1 MGTAVFLVAG
11 VMAFGAGCLARSQYE
26 RDCLVTEEYRIASEK
41 IHGQGKTIVFLTD
54 LHNKEFGEENSRLL
68 EAVRKVKPDAV
79 LFGGDGMVAKR
90 GNSDVRIP
98 LELLTELAK
107 EFPVYCGNGNHESR
121 MVWKSEVYGETYEN
135 YRMALEH
142 AGIRYLSNEAANLDN
157 DIRIY
162 GLDLPKSAYLP
173 RSGEIPAGLL
183 KDALGE
189 PDPEKFHLLL
199 AHSPLF
205 FEEYAAWGAD
215 LTLSGH
221 FHGGTIRLP
230 LVGGVMTPQYQ
241 FFYPRCAGYFEL
253 PGKGREKSRMIVG
266 RGLGTHSIN
275 IRLNDKPQVVVVRL
289 CGADAQQQGQKYE
302 RHDKSRA

>member
-1 MGTAVFLVAG
+1 
-11 VMAFGAGCLARSQYE
+11 MAFGAGCLARSRYE
-26 RDCLVTEEYRIASEK
+26 RDCLVTEKYRIASEK

-68 EAVRKVKPDAV
+68 ETVRKVKPDAV

-98 LELLTELAK
+98 LALLTELAK

-121 MVWKSEVYGETYEN
+121 MLWKSEIYGETYEN
-135 YRMALEH
+135 YRTALEN
-142 AGIRYLSNEAANLDN
+142 AGIRYLSNEAADLDS
-157 DIRIY
+157 DIRVY
-162 GLDLPKSAYLP
+162 GLDLPKIAYLP
-173 RSGEIPAGLL
+173 RSGEIPEGLL
-183 KDALGE
+183 KETMGE
-189 PDPEKFHLLL
+189 PDPEKFCLLL

-253 PGKGREKSRMIVG
+253 LGKGREKSRMIVG

-289 CGADAQQQGQKYE
+289 CGADTQQ
-302 RHDKSRA
+302 

>member
-1 MGTAVFLVAG
+1 MGTAVFLAAG
-11 VMAFGAGCLARSQYE
+11 VIVFGAGCLARSRYE
-26 RDCLVTEEYRIASEK
+26 RDCLVTEEYRIVSEK
-41 IHGQGKTIVFLTD
+41 IHGPGKTIVFLTD

-90 GNSDVRIP
+90 GNYDVRIP
-98 LELLTELAK
+98 LALLTELAK
-107 EFPVYCGNGNHESR
+107 EFPVYCGNGNHECR
-121 MVWKSEVYGETYEN
+121 MLWKADVYGSTYKN
-135 YRMALEH
+135 YRAALEN
-142 AGIRYLSNEAANLDN
+142 AGIRYLSNGAADLDS

-215 LTLSGH
+215 LALSGH

-253 PGKGREKSRMIVG
+253 PGKEKEKSRMIVG

-289 CGADAQQQGQKYE
+289 CGADAQQ
-302 RHDKSRA
+302 

>member
-1 MGTAVFLVAG
+1 MGTAVFLAAS
-11 VMAFGAGCLARSQYE
+11 VMAFGAGCLARSRYE
-26 RDCLVTEEYRIASEK
+26 RDCLVTEKYRIASEK

-68 EAVRKVKPDAV
+68 ETVRKVKPDAV

-98 LELLTELAK
+98 LALLTELAK

-121 MVWKSEVYGETYEN
+121 MLWKSEIYGEAYEN
-135 YRMALEH
+135 YRTALEN
-142 AGIRYLSNEAANLDN
+142 AGIRYLSNEAADLDS

-173 RSGEIPAGLL
+173 RSGEIPEGLL
-183 KDALGE
+183 KETLGE
-189 PDPEKFHLLL
+189 PDPEKFCLLL

-230 LVGGVMTPQYQ
+230 IVGGVMTPQYQ

-289 CGADAQQQGQKYE
+289 CGADTQQ
-302 RHDKSRA
+302 

>member
-1 MGTAVFLVAG
+1 MGTAVFLAAS
-11 VMAFGAGCLARSQYE
+11 VMAFGAGCLARSRYE
-26 RDCLVTEEYRIASEK
+26 RDCLVTEKYRIASEK

-68 EAVRKVKPDAV
+68 ETVRKVKPDAV

-98 LELLTELAK
+98 LALLTELAK

-121 MVWKSEVYGETYEN
+121 MVWKTDVYGETYEH
-135 YRMALEH
+135 YRMALED
-142 AGIRYLSNEAANLDN
+142 AGIRYLSNEAADLDS
-157 DIRIY
+157 DIRVY
-162 GLDLPKSAYLP
+162 GLDLPKIAYLP
-173 RSGEIPAGLL
+173 RSGEIPEGLL
-183 KDALGE
+183 KETLGE
-189 PDPEKFHLLL
+189 PDPEKFCLLL

-289 CGADAQQQGQKYE
+289 CGADTQQ
-302 RHDKSRA
+302 

>member
-1 MGTAVFLVAG
+1 MGTAVFLAAS
-11 VMAFGAGCLARSQYE
+11 VMAFGAGCLARSRYE
-26 RDCLVTEEYRIASEK
+26 RDCLVTEEYWIASEK

-54 LHNKEFGEENSRLL
+54 LHNKEFGEENSRML
-68 EAVRKVKPDAV
+68 ETVRKVKPDAV

-98 LELLTELAK
+98 LALLTELAK

-121 MVWKSEVYGETYEN
+121 MLWKSEIYGETYEN
-135 YRMALEH
+135 YRTALEN
-142 AGIRYLSNEAANLDN
+142 AGIRYLSNEAADLDS

-173 RSGEIPAGLL
+173 RSGEIPEGLL
-183 KDALGE
+183 KETMGE
-189 PDPEKFHLLL
+189 PDPEKFCLLL

-241 FFYPRCAGYFEL
+241 FFYSRCAGYFEL

-289 CGADAQQQGQKYE
+289 CGADTRQ
-302 RHDKSRA
+302 

>member
-1 MGTAVFLVAG
+1 MGTAVFLAAG
-11 VMAFGAGCLARSQYE
+11 VMAFGAGCLARSRYE
-26 RDCLVTEEYRIASEK
+26 RDCLVTEEYWIASEK

-54 LHNKEFGEENSRLL
+54 LHNKEFGEENSRML
-68 EAVRKVKPDAV
+68 ETVRKVKPDAV

-98 LELLTELAK
+98 LALLTELAK

-121 MVWKSEVYGETYEN
+121 MLWKSEIYGEAYEN
-135 YRMALEH
+135 YRTALEN
-142 AGIRYLSNEAANLDN
+142 AGIRYLSNEAADLDS

-173 RSGEIPAGLL
+173 RSGEIPEGLL
-183 KDALGE
+183 KETMGE
-189 PDPEKFHLLL
+189 PDPEKFCLLL

-289 CGADAQQQGQKYE
+289 CGADTQQ
-302 RHDKSRA
+302 

>member
-1 MGTAVFLVAG
+1 MGTAVFLAAS
-11 VMAFGAGCLARSQYE
+11 VMAFGAGCLARSRYE
-26 RDCLVTEEYRIASEK
+26 RDCLVTEEYRIVSEK
-41 IHGQGKTIVFLTD
+41 IHGPGKTIVFLTD

-90 GNSDVRIP
+90 GNSDVGIP
-98 LELLTELAK
+98 LALLTELAK

-121 MVWKSEVYGETYEN
+121 MLWKSEIYGETYEN
-135 YRMALEH
+135 YRTALEN
-142 AGIRYLSNEAANLDN
+142 AGIRYLSNGAADLDS

-183 KDALGE
+183 RETLGE

-289 CGADAQQQGQKYE
+289 CGADTQQ
-302 RHDKSRA
+302 

>member
-1 MGTAVFLVAG
+1 MGTAVFLAAS
-11 VMAFGAGCLARSQYE
+11 VMAFGAGCLARSRYE
-26 RDCLVTEEYRIASEK
+26 RDCLVTEKYRIASEK

-68 EAVRKVKPDAV
+68 ETVRKVKPDAV

-98 LELLTELAK
+98 LTLLTELAK

-121 MVWKSEVYGETYEN
+121 MLWKSEIYGETYEN
-135 YRMALEH
+135 YRTALEN
-142 AGIRYLSNEAANLDN
+142 AGIRYLSNEAADLDS
-157 DIRIY
+157 DIRVY

-173 RSGEIPAGLL
+173 RSGEIPECLL
-183 KDALGE
+183 KETLGE
-189 PDPEKFHLLL
+189 PDPEKFCLLL

-289 CGADAQQQGQKYE
+289 CGADTQQ
-302 RHDKSRA
+302 

>member
-1 MGTAVFLVAG
+1 MFLAAG
-11 VMAFGAGCLARSQYE
+11 AAAFGAGCLARSRYE
-26 RDCLVTEEYRIASEK
+26 RDCLVTEEYRIVSEK
-41 IHGQGKTIVFLTD
+41 IHGDGKTIVFLTD
-54 LHNKEFGEENSRLL
+54 LHNKEFGEENSRLVQ
-68 EAVRKVKPDAV
+68 AVREAAPDAI

-98 LELLTELAK
+98 LALLTELVK
-107 EFPVYCGNGNHESR
+107 EFPVYCGNGNHECR
-121 MVWKSEVYGETYEN
+121 MLWKSDVYGETYES
-135 YRMALEH
+135 YRTALED
-142 AGIRYLSNEAANLDN
+142 AGVRYLSNDAADLDN

-162 GLDLPKSAYLP
+162 GLDLPESAYLP
-173 RSGEIPAGLL
+173 RSGKISGGLL
-183 KDALGE
+183 VETLGE

-253 PGKGREKSRMIVG
+253 PGKGKEKSRMIVG

-289 CGADAQQQGQKYE
+289 SGTEAQ
-302 RHDKSRA
+302 R

>member
-1 MGTAVFLVAG
+1 
-11 VMAFGAGCLARSQYE
+11 MAFGAGCLARSRYE
-26 RDCLVTEEYRIASEK
+26 RDCLVTEKYRIASEK

-68 EAVRKVKPDAV
+68 ETVRKVKPDAV

-98 LELLTELAK
+98 LALLTELAK

-121 MVWKSEVYGETYEN
+121 MLWKSEN
-135 YRMALEH
+135 YQAALEN
-142 AGIRYLSNEAANLDN
+142 AGIRYLSNEAADLDS

-173 RSGEIPAGLL
+173 RSGEIPEGLL
-183 KDALGE
+183 KETLGE
-189 PDPEKFHLLL
+189 PDPEKFCLLL

-289 CGADAQQQGQKYE
+289 CGADTQQ
-302 RHDKSRA
+302 

>member
-1 MGTAVFLVAG
+1 
-11 VMAFGAGCLARSQYE
+11 MAFGAGCLARSRYE
-26 RDCLVTEEYRIASEK
+26 RDCLVTEKYRIASEK

-68 EAVRKVKPDAV
+68 ETVRKVKPDAV

-98 LELLTELAK
+98 QALLTELAK

-121 MVWKSEVYGETYEN
+121 MLWKSEIYGETYEN
-135 YRMALEH
+135 YRTALEN
-142 AGIRYLSNEAANLDN
+142 AGIRYLSNEAADLDS
-157 DIRIY
+157 DIRVY
-162 GLDLPKSAYLP
+162 GLDLPKIAYLP
-173 RSGEIPAGLL
+173 RSGEIPEGLL
-183 KDALGE
+183 KETMGE
-189 PDPEKFHLLL
+189 PDPEKFCLLL

-289 CGADAQQQGQKYE
+289 CGADTQQ
-302 RHDKSRA
+302 

>member
-1 MGTAVFLVAG
+1 
-11 VMAFGAGCLARSQYE
+11 MAFVAGCLARSRYE
-26 RDCLVTEEYRIASEK
+26 RDCLVTEKYRIASEK

-68 EAVRKVKPDAV
+68 ETVRKVKPDAV

-98 LELLTELAK
+98 LALLTELAK

-121 MVWKSEVYGETYEN
+121 MLWKSEIYGETYEN
-135 YRMALEH
+135 YRTALEN
-142 AGIRYLSNEAANLDN
+142 AGIRYLSNEAADLDS
-157 DIRIY
+157 DIRVY
-162 GLDLPKSAYLP
+162 GLDLPKIAYLP
-173 RSGEIPAGLL
+173 RSGEIPEGLL
-183 KDALGE
+183 KETMGE
-189 PDPEKFHLLL
+189 PDPEKFCLLL

-289 CGADAQQQGQKYE
+289 CGADTQQ
-302 RHDKSRA
+302 

>member
-1 MGTAVFLVAG
+1 MGTAVFLAAG
-11 VMAFGAGCLARSQYE
+11 VIVFGAGCLARSRYE
-26 RDCLVTEEYRIASEK
+26 RDCLVTEEYRIVSEK
-41 IHGQGKTIVFLTD
+41 IHGPGKTIVFLTD

-90 GNSDVRIP
+90 GNYDVRIP
-98 LELLTELAK
+98 LALLTELAK
-107 EFPVYCGNGNHESR
+107 EFPVYCGNGNHECR
-121 MVWKSEVYGETYEN
+121 MLWKADVYGSTYKN
-135 YRMALEH
+135 YRAALEN
-142 AGIRYLSNEAANLDN
+142 AGIRYLSNGAADLDS

-183 KDALGE
+183 KEALGE

-205 FEEYAAWGAD
+205 FEEYAVWGAD

-289 CGADAQQQGQKYE
+289 CGADTQQ
-302 RHDKSRA
+302 

>member
-1 MGTAVFLVAG
+1 
-11 VMAFGAGCLARSQYE
+11 MAFGAGCLARSRYE
-26 RDCLVTEEYRIASEK
+26 RDCLVTEKYRIASEK

-68 EAVRKVKPDAV
+68 ETVRKVKPDAV

-98 LELLTELAK
+98 LALLTELAK
-107 EFPVYCGNGNHESR
+107 EFPLYCGNGNHESR
-121 MVWKSEVYGETYEN
+121 MLWKSEFYGEAYEY
-135 YRMALEH
+135 YRTALEN
-142 AGIRYLSNEAANLDN
+142 AGIRYLSNEAADLDS

-173 RSGEIPAGLL
+173 RSGEIPEGLL
-183 KDALGE
+183 KETLGE
-189 PDPEKFHLLL
+189 PDPEKFCLLL

-289 CGADAQQQGQKYE
+289 CGADTQQ
-302 RHDKSRA
+302 

>member
-1 MGTAVFLVAG
+1 M
-11 VMAFGAGCLARSQYE
+11 
-26 RDCLVTEEYRIASEK
+26 
-41 IHGQGKTIVFLTD
+41 
-54 LHNKEFGEENSRLL
+54 
-68 EAVRKVKPDAV
+68 RKVKPDAV

-98 LELLTELAK
+98 LALLTELAK

-121 MVWKSEVYGETYEN
+121 MLWKSEIYGETYEN
-135 YRMALEH
+135 YRTALEN
-142 AGIRYLSNEAANLDN
+142 AGIRYLSNEAADLDS
-157 DIRIY
+157 DIRVY
-162 GLDLPKSAYLP
+162 GLDLPKIAYLP
-173 RSGEIPAGLL
+173 RSGEIPEGLL
-183 KDALGE
+183 KETMGE
-189 PDPEKFHLLL
+189 PDPEKFCLLL

-289 CGADAQQQGQKYE
+289 CGADTQQ
-302 RHDKSRA
+302 

>member
-1 MGTAVFLVAG
+1 
-11 VMAFGAGCLARSQYE
+11 MAFGAGCLARSRYE
-26 RDCLVTEEYRIASEK
+26 RDCLVTEKYRIASEK

-68 EAVRKVKPDAV
+68 ETVRKVKPDAV

-98 LELLTELAK
+98 LALLTELAK

-121 MVWKSEVYGETYEN
+121 MLWKSEIYGETYEN
-135 YRMALEH
+135 YRTALEN
-142 AGIRYLSNEAANLDN
+142 AGIRYLSNEAADLDS
-157 DIRIY
+157 DIRVY
-162 GLDLPKSAYLP
+162 GLDLPKIAYLP
-173 RSGEIPAGLL
+173 RSGEIPEGLL
-183 KDALGE
+183 KETMGE
-189 PDPEKFHLLL
+189 PDPEKFCLLL

-275 IRLNDKPQVVVVRL
+275 IRLNDKPQVVVVSL
-289 CGADAQQQGQKYE
+289 CGADTQQ
-302 RHDKSRA
+302 

>member
-1 MGTAVFLVAG
+1 MGTAVFLAAS
-11 VMAFGAGCLARSQYE
+11 VMAFGAGCLARSRYE
-26 RDCLVTEEYRIASEK
+26 RDCLVTEGYRIASEK

-68 EAVRKVKPDAV
+68 ETVRKVKPDAV

-98 LELLTELAK
+98 LALLTELAK

-121 MVWKSEVYGETYEN
+121 MLWKSEIYGETYEN
-135 YRMALEH
+135 YRTALEN
-142 AGIRYLSNEAANLDN
+142 AGIRYLSNEAADLDS
-157 DIRIY
+157 DIRVY
-162 GLDLPKSAYLP
+162 GLDLPKIAYLP
-173 RSGEIPAGLL
+173 RSGEIPEGLL
-183 KDALGE
+183 KETMGE
-189 PDPEKFHLLL
+189 PDPEKFCLLL

-289 CGADAQQQGQKYE
+289 CGADTQQ
-302 RHDKSRA
+302 

>member
-1 MGTAVFLVAG
+1 MGTAVFLAAS
-11 VMAFGAGCLARSQYE
+11 VMAFGAGCLARSRYE
-26 RDCLVTEEYRIASEK
+26 RDCLVTEEYWIASEK
-41 IHGQGKTIVFLTD
+41 IHGQGKAIVFLTD

-68 EAVRKVKPDAV
+68 ETVRKVKPDAV

-98 LELLTELAK
+98 LALLTELAK
-107 EFPVYCGNGNHESR
+107 EFSVYCGNGNHESR
-121 MVWKSEVYGETYEN
+121 MLWKSEIYGEAYEN
-135 YRMALEH
+135 YRTALEN
-142 AGIRYLSNEAANLDN
+142 AGIRYLSNEAADLDS

-173 RSGEIPAGLL
+173 RSGEIPEGLL
-183 KDALGE
+183 KETLGE
-189 PDPEKFHLLL
+189 PDPEKFCLLL

-289 CGADAQQQGQKYE
+289 CGADTQQ
-302 RHDKSRA
+302 

>member
-1 MGTAVFLVAG
+1 MGTAVFLAAS
-11 VMAFGAGCLARSQYE
+11 VMAFGAGCLARSRYE
-26 RDCLVTEEYRIASEK
+26 RDCLVTEKYRIASEK

-68 EAVRKVKPDAV
+68 ETVRKVKPDAV

-98 LELLTELAK
+98 LALLTELAK

-121 MVWKSEVYGETYEN
+121 MLWKSEIYGEAYEN
-135 YRMALEH
+135 YRTALEN
-142 AGIRYLSNEAANLDN
+142 AGIRYLSNEAADLDS

-173 RSGEIPAGLL
+173 RSGEIPEGLL
-183 KDALGE
+183 KETLGE
-189 PDPEKFHLLL
+189 PDPEKFCLLL

-289 CGADAQQQGQKYE
+289 CGADTQQ
-302 RHDKSRA
+302 

>member
-1 MGTAVFLVAG
+1 
-11 VMAFGAGCLARSQYE
+11 MAFGAGCLARSRYE
-26 RDCLVTEEYRIASEK
+26 RDCLVTEKYRIASEK

-68 EAVRKVKPDAV
+68 ETVRKVKPDAV

-98 LELLTELAK
+98 LALLTELAK

-121 MVWKSEVYGETYEN
+121 MLWKSEIYGEAYEN
-135 YRMALEH
+135 YRTALEN
-142 AGIRYLSNEAANLDN
+142 AGIRYLSNEAADLDS
-157 DIRIY
+157 DIRVY
-162 GLDLPKSAYLP
+162 GLDLPKIAYLP
-173 RSGEIPAGLL
+173 RSGEIPEGLL
-183 KDALGE
+183 KETMGE
-189 PDPEKFHLLL
+189 PDPEKFCLLL
-199 AHSPLF
+199 THSPLF

-289 CGADAQQQGQKYE
+289 CGADTQQ
-302 RHDKSRA
+302 

>member
-1 MGTAVFLVAG
+1 MGTAVFLAAS
-11 VMAFGAGCLARSQYE
+11 VMAFGAGCLARSRYE
-26 RDCLVTEEYRIASEK
+26 RDCLVTEEYWIASEK

-79 LFGGDGMVAKR
+79 LFGGDGMIAKR

-98 LELLTELAK
+98 LALLTELAK

-121 MVWKSEVYGETYEN
+121 MLWKSEIYGETYEN
-135 YRMALEH
+135 YRTALEN
-142 AGIRYLSNEAANLDN
+142 AGIRYLSNEAADLDS

-173 RSGEIPAGLL
+173 RSGEIPEGLL
-183 KDALGE
+183 KETLGE
-189 PDPEKFHLLL
+189 PDPEKFCLLL

-289 CGADAQQQGQKYE
+289 CGADTQQ
-302 RHDKSRA
+302 

>member
-1 MGTAVFLVAG
+1 
-11 VMAFGAGCLARSQYE
+11 MAFGAGCLARSRYE
-26 RDCLVTEEYRIASEK
+26 RDCLVTEEYWIASEK

-68 EAVRKVKPDAV
+68 ETVQKVKPDAV

-98 LELLTELAK
+98 LALLTELAK
-107 EFPVYCGNGNHESR
+107 EFSVYCGNGNHESR
-121 MVWKSEVYGETYEN
+121 MIWKSEIYGETYEN
-135 YRMALEH
+135 YRTALEN
-142 AGIRYLSNEAANLDN
+142 AGIRYLSNEAADLDS

-173 RSGEIPAGLL
+173 RSGEIPEGLL
-183 KDALGE
+183 KETLGE
-189 PDPEKFHLLL
+189 PDPEKFCLLL

-289 CGADAQQQGQKYE
+289 CGADTQQ
-302 RHDKSRA
+302 

>member
-1 MGTAVFLVAG
+1 
-11 VMAFGAGCLARSQYE
+11 MAFGAGCLARSRYE
-26 RDCLVTEEYRIASEK
+26 RDCLVTEKYRIASEK

-68 EAVRKVKPDAV
+68 ETVRKVKPDAV
-79 LFGGDGMVAKR
+79 LFGGDGMVTKR

-98 LELLTELAK
+98 LALLTELAK

-121 MVWKSEVYGETYEN
+121 MLWKSEIYGETYEN
-135 YRMALEH
+135 YRTALEN
-142 AGIRYLSNEAANLDN
+142 AGIRYLSNEAADLDS

-173 RSGEIPAGLL
+173 RSGEIPEGLL
-183 KDALGE
+183 KETMGE
-189 PDPEKFHLLL
+189 PDPEKFCLLL

-241 FFYPRCAGYFEL
+241 FFYSRCAGYFEL

-289 CGADAQQQGQKYE
+289 CGADTRQ
-302 RHDKSRA
+302 

>member
-1 MGTAVFLVAG
+1 MGTAVFLAAG
-11 VMAFGAGCLARSQYE
+11 VMAFGAGCLARSRYE
-26 RDCLVTEEYRIASEK
+26 RDCLVTEKYRIASEK

-68 EAVRKVKPDAV
+68 ETVRKVKPDAV

-98 LELLTELAK
+98 LALLTELAK

-121 MVWKSEVYGETYEN
+121 MLWKSEIYGETYEN
-135 YRMALEH
+135 YRTALEN
-142 AGIRYLSNEAANLDN
+142 AGIRYLSNEAADLDS
-157 DIRIY
+157 DIRVY
-162 GLDLPKSAYLP
+162 GLDLPKIAYLP
-173 RSGEIPAGLL
+173 RSGEIPEGLL
-183 KDALGE
+183 KETMGE
-189 PDPEKFHLLL
+189 PDPEKFCLLL

-289 CGADAQQQGQKYE
+289 CGADTQQ
-302 RHDKSRA
+302 

>member
-1 MGTAVFLVAG
+1 MGTAVFLAAS
-11 VMAFGAGCLARSQYE
+11 VMAFGAGCLARSRYE
-26 RDCLVTEEYRIASEK
+26 RDCLVTGEYRIASEK

-68 EAVRKVKPDAV
+68 ETVRKVKPDAV

-98 LELLTELAK
+98 LALLTELAK

-121 MVWKSEVYGETYEN
+121 MLWKSEIYGETYEN
-135 YRMALEH
+135 YRTALEN
-142 AGIRYLSNEAANLDN
+142 AGIRYLSNEAADLDS
-157 DIRIY
+157 DIRVY

-173 RSGEIPAGLL
+173 RSGEIPEGLL
-183 KDALGE
+183 KETLGE
-189 PDPEKFHLLL
+189 PDPEKFCLLL

-289 CGADAQQQGQKYE
+289 CGADTQQ
-302 RHDKSRA
+302 

>member
-1 MGTAVFLVAG
+1 MGTAVFLAAG
-11 VMAFGAGCLARSQYE
+11 VMAFGAGCLARSRYE
-26 RDCLVTEEYRIASEK
+26 RDCLVTEKYRIASEK

-54 LHNKEFGEENSRLL
+54 LHNKEFGEENSRLI
-68 EAVRKVKPDAV
+68 ETVRKVKPDAV

-98 LELLTELAK
+98 LALLTELAK

-121 MVWKSEVYGETYEN
+121 MLWKSEIYGETYEN
-135 YRMALEH
+135 YRTALEN
-142 AGIRYLSNEAANLDN
+142 AGIRYLSNEAADLDS
-157 DIRIY
+157 DIRVY
-162 GLDLPKSAYLP
+162 GLDLPKIAYLP
-173 RSGEIPAGLL
+173 RSGEIPEGLL
-183 KDALGE
+183 KETMGE
-189 PDPEKFHLLL
+189 PDPEKFCLLL

-289 CGADAQQQGQKYE
+289 CGADTQQ
-302 RHDKSRA
+302 

>member
-1 MGTAVFLVAG
+1 MGTAVFLAAS
-11 VMAFGAGCLARSQYE
+11 VMAFGAGCLARSRYE
-26 RDCLVTEEYRIASEK
+26 RDCLVTEKYRIASEK

-68 EAVRKVKPDAV
+68 ETVRKVKPDAV

-98 LELLTELAK
+98 LALLTELAK
-107 EFPVYCGNGNHESR
+107 EFPLYCGNGNHESR
-121 MVWKSEVYGETYEN
+121 MLWKSEIYGEAYEN
-135 YRMALEH
+135 YRTALEN
-142 AGIRYLSNEAANLDN
+142 AGIRYLSNEAADLDS

-173 RSGEIPAGLL
+173 RSEEIPEGLL
-183 KDALGE
+183 KETLGE
-189 PDPEKFHLLL
+189 PDPEKFCLLL

-289 CGADAQQQGQKYE
+289 CGADTQQ
-302 RHDKSRA
+302 

>member
-1 MGTAVFLVAG
+1 MGTAVFLAAS
-11 VMAFGAGCLARSQYE
+11 VMAFGAGCLARSRYE
-26 RDCLVTEEYRIASEK
+26 RDCLVTEEYWIASEK

-54 LHNKEFGEENSRLL
+54 LHNKEFGEENSRML
-68 EAVRKVKPDAV
+68 ETVRKVKPDAV

-98 LELLTELAK
+98 LALLTELAK
-107 EFPVYCGNGNHESR
+107 EFSVYCGNGNHESR
-121 MVWKSEVYGETYEN
+121 MIWKSEIYGETYEN
-135 YRMALEH
+135 YRTALEN
-142 AGIRYLSNEAANLDN
+142 AGIRYLSNEAADLDS

-173 RSGEIPAGLL
+173 RSGEIPEGLL
-183 KDALGE
+183 KETLGE
-189 PDPEKFHLLL
+189 PDPEKFCLLL

-289 CGADAQQQGQKYE
+289 CGADTQQ
-302 RHDKSRA
+302 

>member
-1 MGTAVFLVAG
+1 
-11 VMAFGAGCLARSQYE
+11 MAFGAGCLARSRYE
-26 RDCLVTEEYRIASEK
+26 RDCLVTEEYWIASEK
-41 IHGQGKTIVFLTD
+41 IHGQGKAIVFLTD

-68 EAVRKVKPDAV
+68 ETVRKVKPDAV

-98 LELLTELAK
+98 LALLTELAK

-121 MVWKSEVYGETYEN
+121 MLWKSEIYGEAYEN
-135 YRMALEH
+135 YRTALEN
-142 AGIRYLSNEAANLDN
+142 AGIRYLSNEAADLDS

-173 RSGEIPAGLL
+173 RSGEIPEGLL
-183 KDALGE
+183 KETMGE
-189 PDPEKFHLLL
+189 PDPEKFCLLL

-289 CGADAQQQGQKYE
+289 CGADTQQ
-302 RHDKSRA
+302 

>member
-1 MGTAVFLVAG
+1 
-11 VMAFGAGCLARSQYE
+11 MAFGAGCLARSRYE
-26 RDCLVTEEYRIASEK
+26 RDCLATEEYWIASEK
-41 IHGQGKTIVFLTD
+41 IHGQGKAIVFLTD

-68 EAVRKVKPDAV
+68 ETVRKVKPDAV

-98 LELLTELAK
+98 LALLTELAK

-121 MVWKSEVYGETYEN
+121 MLWKSEIYGEAYEN
-135 YRMALEH
+135 YRTALEN
-142 AGIRYLSNEAANLDN
+142 AGIRYLSNEAADLDS

-173 RSGEIPAGLL
+173 RSGEIPEGLL
-183 KDALGE
+183 KETMGE
-189 PDPEKFHLLL
+189 PDPEKFCLLL

-289 CGADAQQQGQKYE
+289 CGADTQQ
-302 RHDKSRA
+302 

>member
-1 MGTAVFLVAG
+1 
-11 VMAFGAGCLARSQYE
+11 MAFGAGCLARSQYE

-142 AGIRYLSNEAANLDN
+142 AGIRYLSNEAVNLDN

>member
-1 MGTAVFLVAG
+1 MGTAVFLAAS
-11 VMAFGAGCLARSQYE
+11 VMAFGAGCLARSRYE
-26 RDCLVTEEYRIASEK
+26 RDCLVTEKYRIASEK

-68 EAVRKVKPDAV
+68 ETVRKVKPDAV

-98 LELLTELAK
+98 LALLTELAK

-121 MVWKSEVYGETYEN
+121 MVWKTDVYGETYEH
-135 YRMALEH
+135 YRMALEN
-142 AGIRYLSNEAANLDN
+142 AGIRYLSNEAADLDS

-173 RSGEIPAGLL
+173 RSGEIPEGLL
-183 KDALGE
+183 KETLGE
-189 PDPEKFHLLL
+189 PDPEKFCLLL

-289 CGADAQQQGQKYE
+289 CGADTQQ
-302 RHDKSRA
+302 

>member
-1 MGTAVFLVAG
+1 MGTAVFLAAS
-11 VMAFGAGCLARSQYE
+11 VMAFGAGCLARSRYE
-26 RDCLVTEEYRIASEK
+26 RDCLVTEEYWIASEK

-68 EAVRKVKPDAV
+68 ETVRKVKPDAV

-98 LELLTELAK
+98 LALLTELAK

-121 MVWKSEVYGETYEN
+121 MLWKSEIYGEAYEN
-135 YRMALEH
+135 YRTALEN
-142 AGIRYLSNEAANLDN
+142 AGIRYLSNETADLDS
-157 DIRIY
+157 DIRVY
-162 GLDLPKSAYLP
+162 GLDLPKIAYLP
-173 RSGEIPAGLL
+173 RSGEIPEGLL
-183 KDALGE
+183 KETMGE
-189 PDPEKFHLLL
+189 PDPEKFCLLL

-289 CGADAQQQGQKYE
+289 CGADTQQ
-302 RHDKSRA
+302 

>member
-1 MGTAVFLVAG
+1 
-11 VMAFGAGCLARSQYE
+11 MAFGAGCLARSRYE
-26 RDCLVTEEYRIASEK
+26 RDCLVTEEYWIASEK

-68 EAVRKVKPDAV
+68 ETVRKVKPDAV

-98 LELLTELAK
+98 LALLTELAK

-121 MVWKSEVYGETYEN
+121 MLWKSEIYGEAYEN
-135 YRMALEH
+135 YRTALEN
-142 AGIRYLSNEAANLDN
+142 AGIRYLSNETADLDS

-173 RSGEIPAGLL
+173 RSGEIPEGLL
-183 KDALGE
+183 KETLGE
-189 PDPEKFHLLL
+189 PDPEKFCLLL

-215 LTLSGH
+215 LALSGH

-289 CGADAQQQGQKYE
+289 CGADTQQ
-302 RHDKSRA
+302 

>member
-1 MGTAVFLVAG
+1 MGTAVFLAAS
-11 VMAFGAGCLARSQYE
+11 VMAFGAGCLARSRYE
-26 RDCLVTEEYRIASEK
+26 RDCLVTEKYRIASEK

-68 EAVRKVKPDAV
+68 ETVRKVKPDAV

-98 LELLTELAK
+98 LALLTELAK

-121 MVWKSEVYGETYEN
+121 MLWKSEIYGETYEN
-135 YRMALEH
+135 YRTALEN
-142 AGIRYLSNEAANLDN
+142 AGIRYLSNEAADLDS
-157 DIRIY
+157 DIRVY

-173 RSGEIPAGLL
+173 RSGEIPECLL
-183 KDALGE
+183 KETLGE
-189 PDPEKFHLLL
+189 PDPEKFCLLL

-289 CGADAQQQGQKYE
+289 CGADTQQ
-302 RHDKSRA
+302 

>member
-1 MGTAVFLVAG
+1 MGTAVFLAAS
-11 VMAFGAGCLARSQYE
+11 VMAFGAGCLARSRYE
-26 RDCLVTEEYRIASEK
+26 RDCLVTEEYRIVSEK
-41 IHGQGKTIVFLTD
+41 IHGPGKTIVFLTD

-90 GNSDVRIP
+90 GNSDVGIP
-98 LELLTELAK
+98 LALLTELAK

-121 MVWKSEVYGETYEN
+121 MLWKSEIYGETYEN
-135 YRMALEH
+135 YRTALEN
-142 AGIRYLSNEAANLDN
+142 AGIRYLSNGAADLDS

-183 KDALGE
+183 RETLGE

-289 CGADAQQQGQKYE
+289 CGADVQQ
-302 RHDKSRA
+302 